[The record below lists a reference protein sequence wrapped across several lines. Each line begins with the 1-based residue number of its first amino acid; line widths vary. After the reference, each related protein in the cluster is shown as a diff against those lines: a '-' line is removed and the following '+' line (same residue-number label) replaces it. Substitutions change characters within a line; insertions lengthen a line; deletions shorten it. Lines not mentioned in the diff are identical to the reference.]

1 MHFVREILL
10 RNVKYL
16 QVCGF
21 ILFHLMHSI
30 KFHNY
35 KVNYFM
41 FAVSKYFIWLYALK
55 YIKGCTH
62 ATAWV
67 FFDVSYC

>member
-16 QVCGF
+16 RVCGF

-35 KVNYFM
+35 EVNYFI
-41 FAVSKYFIWLYALK
+41 FAVSKYFIWLYDSNILK
-55 YIKGCTH
+55 GATH
-62 ATAWV
+62 AAV
-67 FFDVSYC
+67 

>member
-16 QVCGF
+16 RVCGF

-35 KVNYFM
+35 KVNYFI
-41 FAVSKYFIWLYALK
+41 FAVSKYFIIQFNRQIVYVVAKELTFVWALDI
-55 YIKGCTH
+55 Y
-62 ATAWV
+62 
-67 FFDVSYC
+67 